1 MIKTKKNK
9 YFRKNIHNKNKN
21 KKYKTRKIQRGGVP
35 KRPLPSIPS
44 ISPRIAPPVPPPRI
58 AQAGVAHPPAKPLPA
73 TPAVAEKPAAAVAPQ
88 VAEKPAAAVAPQV
101 AEKPAAVAPQVA
113 EKPAAVAPAVAEKPA
128 AVAPAEEKPAAVAS
142 SRTGGLHAAQAA
154 RHAAA
159 ASPGESVSTSGSST
173 TDKKPND
180 DPDEQDEQD
189 EQVRIM
195 NQQEKV
201 IEENKLKRK
210 GSKFGSGMVSVVK
223 DWFNGI
229 LARRMEK
236 ASQHNATEMAAKISD
251 LTKGVAEKAVF
262 QIINQIDEILLQNTQ
277 ISKDTSIG
285 DIEKRETFEKNMED
299 IKNLL
304 SQIGSIV
311 AKINIDH
318 EAISGFNSNVL
329 GLASEFGNNSGDAGH
344 NKSKKLRQQQAGEPH
359 ASTPP
364 AGEPH
369 ASTSPAPGG
378 QPPHPPAGEPH
389 ASIPHPPAGEPHAS
403 TPHPPAG
410 EPHASPPPA
419 PGGQPPAP
427 AGKGAFGK
435 FKGLFSRK
443 KALPG
448 ATQVATPQN
457 GGAGNGN
464 NKTRK
469 NREYIHE
476 VKENRKQL
484 FDKEMEI
491 INSIRNF
498 THGPHEHDHKHEN
511 INKKFIKVITRK

>member
-58 AQAGVAHPPAKPLPA
+58 AQAVAAHPPAKPLPA
-73 TPAVAEKPAAAVAPQ
+73 TPAVAPAVAEKPAAAVAPQ

-101 AEKPAAVAPQVA
+101 AEKPAA
-113 EKPAAVAPAVAEKPA
+113 AVTQ
-128 AVAPAEEKPAAVAS
+128 AEEKPAAVAS

-180 DPDEQDEQD
+180 EPDEQD

-359 ASTPP
+359 ASTSTSTPPAGEPHASTSTPHPP

-389 ASIPHPPAGEPHAS
+389 ASTPPA
-403 TPHPPAG
+403 
-410 EPHASPPPA
+410 PPPA

-457 GGAGNGN
+457 GGAENGN

>member
-58 AQAGVAHPPAKPLPA
+58 AQAVAAHPPAKPLPA
-73 TPAVAEKPAAAVAPQ
+73 TPAVAPAVAEKPAAAVAPQ

-101 AEKPAAVAPQVA
+101 AEKPAA
-113 EKPAAVAPAVAEKPA
+113 AVTQ
-128 AVAPAEEKPAAVAS
+128 AEEKPAAVAS

-154 RHAAA
+154 IHAAA

-173 TDKKPND
+173 TDKKPN
-180 DPDEQDEQD
+180 DEQD

-359 ASTPP
+359 ASTSTSTPPAGEPHASTSTPHPP

-389 ASIPHPPAGEPHAS
+389 AS
-403 TPHPPAG
+403 TPH
-410 EPHASPPPA
+410 PPA

-457 GGAGNGN
+457 GGAENGN

>member
-58 AQAGVAHPPAKPLPA
+58 AQAVAAHPPAKPLPA
-73 TPAVAEKPAAAVAPQ
+73 TPAVAPAVAEKPAAAVAPQ

-101 AEKPAAVAPQVA
+101 AEKPAA
-113 EKPAAVAPAVAEKPA
+113 AVTQ
-128 AVAPAEEKPAAVAS
+128 AEEKPAAVAS

-180 DPDEQDEQD
+180 EPDEQD

-359 ASTPP
+359 ASTSTSTPP
-364 AGEPH
+364 AGEPHASTSTPHPPAGELH

-389 ASIPHPPAGEPHAS
+389 ASTPPA
-403 TPHPPAG
+403 
-410 EPHASPPPA
+410 PPPA

-457 GGAGNGN
+457 GGAENGN

>member
-1 MIKTKKNK
+1 M
-9 YFRKNIHNKNKN
+9 
-21 KKYKTRKIQRGGVP
+21 P

-58 AQAGVAHPPAKPLPA
+58 AQAVAAHPPAKPLPA
-73 TPAVAEKPAAAVAPQ
+73 TPAVAPAVAEKPAAAVAPQ

-101 AEKPAAVAPQVA
+101 AEKPAA
-113 EKPAAVAPAVAEKPA
+113 AVTQ
-128 AVAPAEEKPAAVAS
+128 AEEKPAAVAS

-180 DPDEQDEQD
+180 EPDEQD

-359 ASTPP
+359 ASTSTSTPPAGEPHASTSTPHPP

-389 ASIPHPPAGEPHAS
+389 AS
-403 TPHPPAG
+403 TPH
-410 EPHASPPPA
+410 PPA

-457 GGAGNGN
+457 GGAENGN